1 MCCIE
6 GKAIG
11 SGLEAN
17 GSEARQDSDQ
27 NVVKSPAPDLFGVLF
42 LWESDS
48 TPLAVV
54 GRRKI
59 MKRDVFTVV
68 LIVVVVVG
76 GAL

>member
-42 LWESDS
+42 L
-48 TPLAVV
+48 
-54 GRRKI
+54 
-59 MKRDVFTVV
+59 
-68 LIVVVVVG
+68 
-76 GAL
+76 